1 MAGKGNIVK
10 RPNVLWYCTDQ
21 QRFDTIAASG
31 NPQVRTP
38 NIDRLAAR
46 GTLFTQAFC
55 QSPVCT
61 PSRAS
66 FLTGM
71 YPSAVSV
78 NQNGVPTF
86 PEYYSDRLISRRLAD
101 EGYYCGLVGKLHL
114 ASAANGQE
122 PRVDDGYEYFEYSH
136 DHKGPDARGN
146 DYAKWLR
153 AIGEDPRELLEQPVA
168 RKDYAAGA
176 NNPSFGGL
184 RIPTAEKDNI
194 PAPVH
199 QTRWCTEKAL
209 EFLDEGRRRKEPW
222 FLSVNP
228 FDPHPPF
235 DPPWE
240 YYRRY
245 DAETMPGPHATTE
258 SIARQISLAESGV
271 EFQSSA
277 LDRPPEYARSI
288 QAAYYAMIELVDTE
302 FGRILDWLDDS
313 GEAENTIIIFMSDHG
328 EMLGDHGLLLK
339 GCRLYEGL
347 VRVPLIVSVPGSRAP
362 GTQNHEL
369 VELVDLVPTILT
381 AVGMDVP
388 YYVQGMSLLPQIEG
402 DAATHRQSVRAEAF
416 RVIDNRFQT
425 HATMYRD
432 HRWKLIRYHEI
443 DRNEL
448 FDLENDPWEYV
459 DLADDRDHQD
469 TLRRL
474 QAASFDA
481 TVAAH
486 VPDVP
491 RVAPY

>member
-1 MAGKGNIVK
+1 M
-10 RPNVLWYCTDQ
+10 
-21 QRFDTIAASG
+21 
-31 NPQVRTP
+31 
-38 NIDRLAAR
+38 
-46 GTLFTQAFC
+46 
-55 QSPVCT
+55 
-61 PSRAS
+61 
-66 FLTGM
+66 TGM

-86 PEYYSDRLISRRLAD
+86 PEYYSDRLISKQLAD

-114 ASAANGQE
+114 ASAADGQE

-153 AIGEDPRELLEQPVA
+153 AIGEDPRKLLEQPVA
-168 RKDYAAGA
+168 RKDYSAGA
-176 NNPSFGGL
+176 DNPSFGGL
-184 RIPTAEKDNI
+184 RVPTKGQDNI

-209 EFLDEGRRRKEPW
+209 EFLEEGRRREQPW

-245 DAETMPGPHATTE
+245 DPDSMPGPHATEE
-258 SIARQISLAESGV
+258 SIARQVALAESGI
-271 EFQSSA
+271 EFQSKA
-277 LDRPPEYARSI
+277 VNRPADEARKI
-288 QAAYYAMIELVDTE
+288 QAAYYAMIEQVDHE
-302 FGRILDWLDDS
+302 FGRILDWLDKT

-328 EMLGDHGLLLK
+328 ETLGDHGLLLK

-347 VRVPLIVSVPGSRAP
+347 VRVPLVISCPGCRDDGAV
-362 GTQNHEL
+362 NEEL
-369 VELVDLVPTILT
+369 VELIDLVPTILE
-381 AVGMDVP
+381 AAGMEVP
-388 YYVQGMSLLPQIEG
+388 YFVQGKTLMPQLRGEPSG
-402 DAATHRQSVRAEAF
+402 HRDFVRAEAF
-416 RVIDNRFQT
+416 RVIENKFQS

-432 HRWKLIRYHEI
+432 HRWKLVRYHEA
-443 DRNEL
+443 DREEL
-448 FDLENDPWEYV
+448 FDLAKDPWELV
-459 DLADDRDHQD
+459 DLADDPGHREV
-469 TLRRL
+469 RCRL
-474 QAASFDA
+474 GRASFDA
-481 TVAAH
+481 TVASH